1 MISFL
6 LFLLDLKPTI
16 FTLNFSACSG
26 SKSKSA
32 SSRASPSPS
41 LPSTSSSSSGPSR
54 PAQKSNRSYNG
65 PVPGNVSEAPV
76 FHPTEKEF
84 QDPYA
89 YIEKIRP
96 IAEKYGLC
104 RIVAPNSFKVIK
116 LSIKEH

>member
-1 MISFL
+1 MLPCLKL
-6 LFLLDLKPTI
+6 LIETSLFHST
-16 FTLNFSACSG
+16 FYSG
-26 SKSKSA
+26 SKSKSG

-41 LPSTSSSSSGPSR
+41 LPSTSSTSSGPSR
-54 PAQKSNRSYNG
+54 PSQKSNRSYNG

-84 QDPYA
+84 QDPYE

-104 RIVAPNSFKVIK
+104 RIVAPNSFKVAILYCCK
-116 LSIKEH
+116 